1 MTATDRITLVV
12 LNDNGT
18 REKFT
23 LSSWVGIPRKHE
35 LLWIGDDPFMVIEV
49 EYAVSEGFFGARAIE
64 AAGVYVRRLDE
75 RVPPLGVQSIPSQGA
90 GELILGHDTNPKS
103 GRPPNLLQSLV
114 RLFGPLDLAQLRWAE
129 SQGRVE
135 RPLLGFGKPCFHQQP
150 T

>member
-12 LNDNGT
+12 LNADGS

-49 EYAVSEGFFGARAIE
+49 EYAVSEGFFGARSIE

-75 RVPPLGVQSIPSQGA
+75 DEQRAVARRLTTPVRGKDEQPF
-90 GELILGHDTNPKS
+90 
-103 GRPPNLLQSLV
+103 RP
-114 RLFGPLDLAQLRWAE
+114 
-129 SQGRVE
+129 
-135 RPLLGFGKPCFHQQP
+135 
-150 T
+150 

>member
-49 EYAVSEGFFGARAIE
+49 EYAVSEGFFGASLSPASAELPIDAIYRTTTASVANRRKMLMRT
-64 AAGVYVRRLDE
+64 AAVCLHATDSSV
-75 RVPPLGVQSIPSQGA
+75 
-90 GELILGHDTNPKS
+90 
-103 GRPPNLLQSLV
+103 V
-114 RLFGPLDLAQLRWAE
+114 RLCASLGPKRALLTLGPLAVCVVCVGPSTRYF
-129 SQGRVE
+129 R
-135 RPLLGFGKPCFHQQP
+135 RC
-150 T
+150 

>member
-12 LNDNGT
+12 LNENGT

-49 EYAVSEGFFGARAIE
+49 EYAVMEGFFGARAIE

-75 RVPPLGVQSIPSQGA
+75 KEQAAVARRLSTSVR
-90 GELILGHDTNPKS
+90 GEDEQPF
-103 GRPPNLLQSLV
+103 RP
-114 RLFGPLDLAQLRWAE
+114 
-129 SQGRVE
+129 
-135 RPLLGFGKPCFHQQP
+135 
-150 T
+150 

>member
-12 LNDNGT
+12 LNENGS

-75 RVPPLGVQSIPSQGA
+75 KEQAAVARRLSSPVR
-90 GELILGHDTNPKS
+90 GED
-103 GRPPNLLQSLV
+103 
-114 RLFGPLDLAQLRWAE
+114 
-129 SQGRVE
+129 E
-135 RPLLGFGKPCFHQQP
+135 RPFRP
-150 T
+150 

>member
-12 LNDNGT
+12 LNEDGS

-75 RVPPLGVQSIPSQGA
+75 QEQTAVARRLASPVR
-90 GELILGHDTNPKS
+90 GED
-103 GRPPNLLQSLV
+103 
-114 RLFGPLDLAQLRWAE
+114 
-129 SQGRVE
+129 E
-135 RPLLGFGKPCFHQQP
+135 RPFRP
-150 T
+150 